1 MTPVPDRTRL
11 VRVMIVDE
19 TVERAEVLQRALAR
33 AGYEVIA
40 YVSSTFDLHR
50 QVSALQPDIIIIDTD
65 SPDRDTLENICVVS
79 RDEPRPVVMFTHD
92 GDSEKIRAATLAGVS
107 AYVVDGMSGERMRP
121 IIDAAVARFEQF
133 QALKRELDNMEVKL
147 ADRKVI
153 ERAKGVLMKSRNLSE
168 DDAYRALRKQ
178 AMQSNARLAAVAA
191 QVVALAGL
199 ISS

>member
-1 MTPVPDRTRL
+1 ML
-11 VRVMIVDE
+11 RVMIVDE
-19 TVERAEVLQRALAR
+19 TVERAEVLQQALTH

-40 YVSSTFDLHR
+40 YVPSTLDLHR
-50 QVSALQPDIIIIDTD
+50 QVSALQPDIIIVDTD
-65 SPDRDTLENICVVS
+65 SPDRDTLESLCVVS

-92 GDSEKIRAATLAGVS
+92 GNSEKIRAATLAGVS
-107 AYVVDGMSGERMRP
+107 AYVVDGMSGERIGP
-121 IIDAAVARFEQF
+121 IIEAAVARFEQF
-133 QALKRELDNMEVKL
+133 HALKREFDDIEEKL

-153 ERAKGVLMKSRNLSE
+153 ERAKGILMQSRNLSE
-168 DDAYRALRKQ
+168 EDAYRALRKQ

>member
-1 MTPVPDRTRL
+1 ML
-11 VRVMIVDE
+11 RVMIVDE
-19 TVERAEVLQRALAR
+19 TVERAEVLQQALTH

-40 YVSSTFDLHR
+40 YVPSTLDLHR
-50 QVSALQPDIIIIDTD
+50 QVSALQPDIIIVDTD
-65 SPDRDTLENICVVS
+65 SPDRDTLASLCVVS

-92 GDSEKIRAATLAGVS
+92 GNSEKIRAATLAGVS
-107 AYVVDGMSGERMRP
+107 AYVVDGMSGERIGP
-121 IIDAAVARFEQF
+121 IIEAAVARFEQF
-133 QALKRELDNMEVKL
+133 HALKREFDDIEEKL

-153 ERAKGVLMKSRNLSE
+153 ERAKGILMQSRNLSE
-168 DDAYRALRKQ
+168 EDACRALRKQ